1 MVPHFHRSREREGQ
15 SSTPTSCIC
24 TGSGKTHFASRPA
37 GSPARAQCRAGQ
49 RGRHCTEGR
58 AARSTRIP
66 CPATSQASHAGAP
79 SSSHC
84 IPVRGLRGLCPPWHC
99 PLLAPA
105 SVRLESED
113 SGTAS
118 ETRSCH
124 PTAGLAAPE
133 APRSP
138 GSRGGSVCA
147 EASLRVSPG
156 WAVMLSLRVGI
167 SSMGSCCWAPRAVG
181 QGAWLRHPKQ
191 GEKTGHMGKKV
202 MGEFM
207 KRDGIQGPC
216 SWNENQ
222 GVYDGHRLP
231 GGACV
236 WPGGRAPH
244 RSLPSHVCLR

>member
-1 MVPHFHRSREREGQ
+1 MHRLRENAFRVLPSWKPSPSTGQ
-15 SSTPTSCIC
+15 
-24 TGSGKTHFASRPA
+24 
-37 GSPARAQCRAGQ
+37 
-49 RGRHCTEGR
+49 GR
-58 AARSTRIP
+58 AARASLHRGAGSEEHADSVSCHISGVPHWSTFLLPLHPRAGLARALSP
-66 CPATSQASHAGAP
+66 LALPAVGTSVCSFGVRRLQNCLLDQKL
-79 SSSHC
+79 SSH
-84 IPVRGLRGLCPPWHC
+84 
-99 PLLAPA
+99 
-105 SVRLESED
+105 S
-113 SGTAS
+113 
-118 ETRSCH
+118 
-124 PTAGLAAPE
+124 GLAAPE

-138 GSRGGSVCA
+138 ASRGGSVCA
-147 EASLRVSPG
+147 EASPRVFPG

-167 SSMGSCCWAPRAVG
+167 SSVGSCCWAPRAVG

-191 GEKTGHMGKKV
+191 REKTGHMGKKV

-207 KRDGIQGPC
+207 KRGGIQGPC